1 MFRSSIE
8 KKLMALTGELQTL
21 RHELGVVEEQL
32 IQATDEAESSR
43 LRSLVSETPQ
53 AVHEEREA
61 AKAVAAVRRDRD
73 AKLKRLQRLERKQD
87 DLLDRLTE
95 VGRS

>member
-8 KKLMALTGELQTL
+8 KKLMALSRELQTL
-21 RHELGVVEEQL
+21 RDELGVVEEQL
-32 IQATDEAESSR
+32 IQVADEAESTR

-73 AKLKRLQRLERKQD
+73 AKLRRLHKLERKQD
-87 DLLDRLTE
+87 DLLDRLIE
-95 VGRS
+95 AG

>member
-8 KKLMALTGELQTL
+8 KKLTALTRELQTL
-21 RHELGVVEEQL
+21 RLELGVVEEQL
-32 IQATDEAESSR
+32 IQVTDEAESSR

-61 AKAVAAVRRDRD
+61 AKAVAAIRRDHE
-73 AKLKRLQRLERKQD
+73 AKLRRLQKLERKQD

-95 VGRS
+95 TR

>member
-8 KKLMALTGELQTL
+8 KKLVALSRELKVL
-21 RHELGVVEEQL
+21 RVELGVVEEQL
-32 IQATDEAESSR
+32 IQVSDEAEGSR

-61 AKAVAAVRRDRD
+61 AKAVAAVRRDRE
-73 AKLKRLQRLERKQD
+73 AKLRRLRRLEQKQD

-95 VGRS
+95 AR